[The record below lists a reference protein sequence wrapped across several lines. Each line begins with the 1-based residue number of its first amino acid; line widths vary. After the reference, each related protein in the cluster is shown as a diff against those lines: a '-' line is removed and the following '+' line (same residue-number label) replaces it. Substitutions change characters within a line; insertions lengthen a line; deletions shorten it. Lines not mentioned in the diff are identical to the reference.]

1 MADKGPSPEEQLLNL
16 IEKEGGAKAKKPK
29 KKSLF
34 APSGRLGKLL
44 APFGWVSH
52 ALKKA
57 KTRATSE
64 PSLEVVNKVFI
75 ILCSILIC
83 YSVVDFVFN
92 RKDIKKF
99 YDTISG
105 VKHVREEGREIVA
118 LRPFLHYLA
127 IVQRRNIFSP
137 IEIVKEVDEAEEKK
151 KTLQDLLSDLI
162 LVGIAWG
169 KEPQAMIESKEQEQT
184 YFLNKGEMINSLKV
198 ERILRNKV
206 ILSYEGQKGE
216 LI

>member
-16 IEKEGGAKAKKPK
+16 IEKGDGTKAKKPK
-29 KKSLF
+29 KKSSF
-34 APSGRLGKLL
+34 TSGILGKIFS
-44 APFGWVSH
+44 PFNRVGSL
-52 ALKKA
+52 LKKV
-57 KTRATSE
+57 KGKLIGE
-64 PSLEVVNKVFI
+64 PSLELINKIVI
-75 ILCSILIC
+75 ILCVLIIG
-83 YSVVDFVFN
+83 YSLMDFIFN
-92 RKDIKKF
+92 RKDIQKF
-99 YDTISG
+99 YNMVSS
-105 VKHVREEGREIVA
+105 VKRIKEEEKEIIT

-127 IVQRRNIFSP
+127 IVKRRNIFSP
-137 IEIVKEVDEAEEKK
+137 IEIVKESDIIDEKK
-151 KTLQDLLSDLI
+151 KTMQSLLSDLV

-206 ILSYEGQKGE
+206 ILSYEGEEGE